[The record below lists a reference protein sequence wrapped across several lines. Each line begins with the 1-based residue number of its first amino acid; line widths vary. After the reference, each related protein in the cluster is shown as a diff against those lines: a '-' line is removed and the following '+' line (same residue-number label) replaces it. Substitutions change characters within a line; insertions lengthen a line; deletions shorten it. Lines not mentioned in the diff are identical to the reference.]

1 MGLHTVTNMSECE
14 CPRSRYDTLANPKI
28 EVGTCERKQ
37 CKRNS
42 MDEKFFC

>member
-1 MGLHTVTNMSECE
+1 MS
-14 CPRSRYDTLANPKI
+14 SGRYGTLANPKI

-42 MDEKFFC
+42 MDEKFFTKFEF